1 MKRFFSKIIIF
12 LITLCFGVAI
22 TTSIIFFQKPVKR
35 KLALSNVSL
44 NIQIVKPV
52 FSPIS
57 NINNEDLSP
66 YDIERLIKS
75 HPKIEIEELWEN
87 LKIPKIFHGTS
98 FWNKTDNFFTSCNN
112 CTAETFKLE
121 LDGQPNPEVLL
132 KIEDRFYDNCRFLI
146 FKQITSKTNN
156 KWQLLGY
163 IDHDFGRYEMPK
175 HFTFL
180 SGGKNWLVVQTQVG
194 SGSGFALYNYRLFTI
209 RNNKVVEILEFP
221 AEGHTFNLGLPDWS
235 SSAHIIDCKIE
246 KNTVIVEIEFA
257 TTYSTFNETNENDVL
272 WVKKQKAIFRKNLNS
287 GKVILDRKKSNL
299 SQRELKSVYGFD
311 SLTNEAIV
319 KYNFEELKKI
329 SLRKDAAHKKWLQ
342 DFLQLCEPIR
352 EKKILQRNL
361 SK

>member
-1 MKRFFSKIIIF
+1 M
-12 LITLCFGVAI
+12 
-22 TTSIIFFQKPVKR
+22 
-35 KLALSNVSL
+35 
-44 NIQIVKPV
+44 
-52 FSPIS
+52 
-57 NINNEDLSP
+57 
-66 YDIERLIKS
+66 
-75 HPKIEIEELWEN
+75 
-87 LKIPKIFHGTS
+87 
-98 FWNKTDNFFTSCNN
+98 
-112 CTAETFKLE
+112 
-121 LDGQPNPEVLL
+121 
-132 KIEDRFYDNCRFLI
+132 KIEDPYHETCRFLI
-146 FKQITSKTNN
+146 FKQKNSKTDT
-156 KWQLLGY
+156 KWQLLDY
-163 IDHDFGRYEMPK
+163 IDHDFGRYKMPK

-194 SGSGFALYNYRLFTI
+194 SGTGFALYNYRLFTI

-257 TTYSTFNETNENDVL
+257 ATYSTFNETDKDVL
-272 WVKKQKAIFRKNLNS
+272 WIKKQKAVFRKDLNS

-329 SLRKDAAHKKWLQ
+329 SLGKDAVHKKWLQ
-342 DFLQLCEPIR
+342 DFLQQCEPIR